1 MSPSKPWLTNNDI
14 ISSFD
19 KESAVLVL
27 TESDETELGT
37 SGIGGRST
45 VPFFTFIIIAFA
57 FARTILSSQ
66 EFTASMSPSKPWLT
80 SRAIC

>member
-19 KESAVLVL
+19 KESAVLL
-27 TESDETELGT
+27 TVSDETELGT

-80 SRAIC
+80 SMTIC